1 MRAVALAAVYGLL
14 LFTLAG
20 ETLPRPWPRA
30 INLEMRPYIT
40 PVQMDQEAALIS
52 AVLWGAT
59 NAGRFYQADLKN
71 FKQQW
76 QSLRPLIHQQDM
88 PLAVAEDDDIFAPW
102 KAALQKFIASWWP
115 VKAVKTLDF
124 CAALRQALAAY
135 PDQWTQVRTLH
146 PRNMCGT
153 ALRVYQGEAGPNL
166 AQVIKRRWM
175 IKKMMLGPR
184 SFYVIAIT
192 DKIKGDAE
200 FAAALANVDDH
211 ANIIL
216 DLRHLGPQFPFTEMQ
231 DFIPHNFQKKW
242 YQSGLP
248 LARVIGLWHQQ
259 IQTQLQQEMGKEVS
273 LASQFTKEDI
283 SNKYLPLVQKK
294 DFLGTGR
301 LKGPLWVL
309 VDKTCFRECEDFLSM
324 LQQRPATALVG
335 QTTPGEAHFDPPAT
349 SGLVLPYSHIF
360 LQINLNYG
368 ELPGQDFIELQGR
381 SPKIRVDRGGDAW
394 QKLTQI
400 LKGDAQL
407 TP

>member
-1 MRAVALAAVYGLL
+1 MRAVALAAACVLL

-20 ETLPRPWPRA
+20 ETLPRPWPRE
-30 INLEMRPYIT
+30 INLELRPYIT
-40 PVQMDQEAALIS
+40 PMQMDQEAALIS

-76 QSLRPLIHQQDM
+76 QSLRPLIPHQVL
-88 PLAVAEDDDIFAPW
+88 PTEEIKVAEYFPPW
-102 KAALQKFIASWWP
+102 KIFLKNLINSWWP
-115 VKAVKTLDF
+115 VKVVKTMDF
-124 CAALRQALAAY
+124 CTALRQALAAY

-166 AQVIKRRWM
+166 AQAIKRRWM

-192 DKIKGDAE
+192 PKIKGDAE
-200 FAAALANVDDH
+200 FAAALANVDAN

-216 DLRHLGPQFPFTEMQ
+216 DLRHLGPQFPFAEMQ

-242 YQSGLP
+242 YQAGPP

-259 IQTQLQQEMGKEVS
+259 IQTQLQQEVGKEVS
-273 LASQFTKEDI
+273 LASHFTKEDI

-294 DFLGTGR
+294 DYLGTGR
-301 LKGPLWVL
+301 LQGPLWVL

-324 LQQRPATALVG
+324 LQQRPSTALVG
-335 QTTPGEAHFDPPAT
+335 QTTPGESHFDPPAT
-349 SGLVLPYSHIF
+349 SGLLLPYSHIF

-368 ELPGQDFIELQGR
+368 QLPGQDFIELQGR
-381 SPKIRVDRGGDAW
+381 HPKIWVDRGGDAW

-400 LKGDAQL
+400 LKGDAHL
-407 TP
+407 MP